1 MDWSI
6 HGHRGGSQSRASGL
20 VEAVPLR
27 NRANEVWRG
36 IASMCDGSF
45 LSIVLKKQIT
55 ILHNDLGIKSNSQVA
70 LKPAIVDQVMGGI

>member
-1 MDWSI
+1 
-6 HGHRGGSQSRASGL
+6 
-20 VEAVPLR
+20 
-27 NRANEVWRG
+27 
-36 IASMCDGSF
+36 MCDGSF